1 MPELPPPLWLLNADA
16 FVAASFHASDDMEVV
31 SIGVAAL
38 VFVVNV
44 SVFVAVNTLD
54 FRLTFA
60 ESVKDVILISEFK
73 LKLLPLL
80 LLLLLLLLITLLILF
95 VLVLLPLLLPVL
107 LSIVAFTMGLTTR
120 IQLLI
125 LLFSLRLLLSL

>member
-1 MPELPPPLWLLNADA
+1 MPEFPPPLWLLNADA
-16 FVAASFHASDDMEVV
+16 FVAVSFHANDMEEV
-31 SIGVAAL
+31 SIGVTAL
-38 VFVVNV
+38 LFVGNG

-54 FRLTFA
+54 FRPTFA

-80 LLLLLLLLITLLILF
+80 LLLLLLLITLLILL
-95 VLVLLPLLLPVL
+95 VLVLLPLLLLVL
-107 LSIVAFTMGLTTR
+107 LSIVAFATGLTTR